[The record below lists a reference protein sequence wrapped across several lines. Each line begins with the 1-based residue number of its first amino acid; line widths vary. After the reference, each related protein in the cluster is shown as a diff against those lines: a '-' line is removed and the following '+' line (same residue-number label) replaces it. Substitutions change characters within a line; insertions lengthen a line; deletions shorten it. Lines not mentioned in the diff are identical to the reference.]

1 MIEMNVKQKMVG
13 INGDEAVAYAFK
25 QCNVDLLSAYPI
37 TPQTII
43 VEKFSEYVANGE
55 VETEFVTVE
64 SEHSAMSVCIGGA
77 AAGGRVCTATASA
90 GLALMHEMVFI
101 AASHRLP
108 IVMAVASR
116 ALSGPINIHPDHSD
130 SMAERDSSWIQLYA
144 ENPQE
149 VYDTVIQA
157 FKIAE
162 DPTVQLPC
170 MVMFDG
176 FIVSHTLQ
184 NVSVLPDNIV
194 AKFVGQRRIPKINV
208 MGRETE
214 YKLDVENP
222 ITMGPL
228 ALFDY
233 YFEHKRQQEEAIKN
247 AKQIICDVNDEFAQ
261 VSGRKYGNGLLQQY
275 GFEDAELCIICLGS
289 TAGTIRTVI
298 EEYRTKGIKVGVIR
312 LKTFRPFPEN
322 ELKTALRNMKAVAVL
337 DRSGG
342 YGAIGG
348 PVFNELR
355 SILYDCKERP
365 FIVNYIYGLGGR
377 DVTPKLIKKVYE
389 DLRNIVK
396 TGQVKENVK
405 FLGVR

>member
-1 MIEMNVKQKMVG
+1 
-13 INGDEAVAYAFK
+13 
-25 QCNVDLLSAYPI
+25 LLAAYPI

-184 NVSVLPDNIV
+184 NVSVLPDNVV
-194 AKFVGQRRIPKINV
+194 AKFVGRRRIPKINV

-275 GFEDAELCIICLGS
+275 GFEDAELSIICLGS

-298 EEYRTKGIKVGVIR
+298 EEYRTKGMKVGVIR

-322 ELKTALRNMKAVAVL
+322 ELKTALRNVKAVAVL

-389 DLRNIVK
+389 DLRDIIK

>member
-1 MIEMNVKQKMVG
+1 MSVKQKMIG
-13 INGDEAVAYAFK
+13 LNGDEAAAYALK

-90 GLALMHEMVFI
+90 GLALMHEMVFV

-108 IVMAVASR
+108 IVMTVASR

-194 AKFVGQRRIPKINV
+194 DKFVGRRRIPKINV
-208 MGRETE
+208 MGRETA

-247 AKQIICDVNDEFAQ
+247 AKQVIYEVNDEFAQ
-261 VSGRKYGNGLLQQY
+261 VSGRKYGDGLLQPY
-275 GFEDAELCIICLGS
+275 EHEDAELAIVCLGS
-289 TAGTIRTVI
+289 TAGTTRTVVD
-298 EEYRTKGIKVGVIR
+298 EYRTKGVKVGVIR
-312 LKTFRPFPEN
+312 LKAFRPFPAN
-322 ELKTALRNMKAVAVL
+322 ELKTALRNVKAVAVL

-355 SILYDCKERP
+355 SILYDCNERP

-389 DLRNIVK
+389 DLRNILK
-396 TGQVKENVK
+396 TGQVEENVK

>member
-1 MIEMNVKQKMVG
+1 
-13 INGDEAVAYAFK
+13 
-25 QCNVDLLSAYPI
+25 
-37 TPQTII
+37 
-43 VEKFSEYVANGE
+43 
-55 VETEFVTVE
+55 
-64 SEHSAMSVCIGGA
+64 
-77 AAGGRVCTATASA
+77 
-90 GLALMHEMVFI
+90 
-101 AASHRLP
+101 
-108 IVMAVASR
+108 
-116 ALSGPINIHPDHSD
+116 
-130 SMAERDSSWIQLYA
+130 
-144 ENPQE
+144 

-184 NVSVLPDNIV
+184 NVSVLPDNVV
-194 AKFVGQRRIPKINV
+194 AKFVGRRRIPKINV

-275 GFEDAELCIICLGS
+275 GFEDAELSIICLGS

-322 ELKTALRNMKAVAVL
+322 ELKTALRNVKAVAVL

-389 DLRNIVK
+389 DLRDIIK

>member
-13 INGDEAVAYAFK
+13 INGDEAAAYALK

-108 IVMAVASR
+108 IVMTVASR

-184 NVSVLPDNIV
+184 NVSVLPDNVV

-275 GFEDAELCIICLGS
+275 GFEDAELSIICLGS

-322 ELKTALRNMKAVAVL
+322 ELKTALRNVKAVAVL

>member
-1 MIEMNVKQKMVG
+1 MNVKQKMVG
-13 INGDEAVAYAFK
+13 INGDEAAAYALK

-108 IVMAVASR
+108 IVMTVASR

-184 NVSVLPDNIV
+184 NVSVLPDNVV

-208 MGRETE
+208 MGREIE

-275 GFEDAELCIICLGS
+275 GFEDAELSIICLGS

-298 EEYRTKGIKVGVIR
+298 EEYRTKGMKVGVIR

-322 ELKTALRNMKAVAVL
+322 ELKTALRNVKAVAVL

>member
-1 MIEMNVKQKMVG
+1 MSVKQKMIG
-13 INGDEAVAYAFK
+13 LNGDEAVAYALK

-64 SEHSAMSVCIGGA
+64 SEHSAMSTCIGGA
-77 AAGGRVCTATASA
+77 AAGGRVSTATASA
-90 GLALMHEMVFI
+90 GLALMHEVVYV

-108 IVMAVASR
+108 IVMIVASR
-116 ALSGPINIHPDHSD
+116 ALSGPINIHADHSD
-130 SMAERDSSWIQLYA
+130 SMAERDSSWIQLFA

-162 DPTVQLPC
+162 HPAVQLPC
-170 MVMFDG
+170 MVMLDG
-176 FIVSHTLQ
+176 FVVSHTLQ
-184 NVSVLPDNIV
+184 NVSVLPDKI
-194 AKFVGQRRIPKINV
+194 ADAFVGRRRIPKINA
-208 MGRETE
+208 MGRESP
-214 YKLDVENP
+214 YQLDVKNP
-222 ITMGPL
+222 LTMGPL

-247 AKQIICDVNDEFAQ
+247 AKRVICDVHDEFAQ
-261 VSGRKYGNGLLQQY
+261 LSGRKYGDGLVQSY
-275 GFEDAELCIICLGS
+275 GHEDAERAIVCLGS
-289 TAGTIRTVI
+289 TAGTTRTVVD
-298 EEYRTKGIKVGVIR
+298 EYRMQGVKVRVIR
-312 LKTFRPFPEN
+312 IKAFRPFPAD
-322 ELKTALRNMKAVAVL
+322 ELRTALSKVKAVAVL

-355 SILYDCKERP
+355 STFYDYSERP

-377 DVTPKLIKKVYE
+377 DVTPNLIKKVYR
-389 DLRNIVK
+389 DLEYVLK
-396 TGQVKENVK
+396 TEQVQENVK

>member
-13 INGDEAVAYAFK
+13 INGDEAAAYALK
-25 QCNVDLLSAYPI
+25 QCNVDLLAAYPI

-101 AASHRLP
+101 ASSHRLP
-108 IVMAVASR
+108 IVMTVASR

-162 DPTVQLPC
+162 DPKVQLPC

-194 AKFVGQRRIPKINV
+194 AKFVGQRKIPKIKV
-208 MGRETE
+208 MGREVE

-261 VSGRKYGNGLLQQY
+261 VSGRKYGDGLLQQY
-275 GFEDAELCIICLGS
+275 GCEDAELSIICLGS

-298 EEYRTKGIKVGVIR
+298 EEDRTKGIKVGVIR

-322 ELKTALRNMKAVAVL
+322 ELKTALRNVKAVAVL

-389 DLRNIVK
+389 DLRDIVK

>member
-1 MIEMNVKQKMVG
+1 MSIKQKMLG
-13 INGDEAVAYAFK
+13 LNGDEAVAYALK

-55 VETEFVTVE
+55 VDTEFVTVE
-64 SEHSAMSVCIGGA
+64 SEHSAMSTCIGGA
-77 AAGGRVCTATASA
+77 AAGGRVATATASA
-90 GLALMHEMVFI
+90 GLALMHEVVFV

-108 IVMAVASR
+108 IVMTVASR

-184 NVSVLPDNIV
+184 NVSVLPDSLV
-194 AKFVGQRRIPKINV
+194 DKFVGQRRIPKINV
-208 MGRETE
+208 MGKETS

-222 ITMGPL
+222 LTMGPL

-247 AKQIICDVNDEFAQ
+247 AKHIISKVNDDFAQ
-261 VSGRKYGNGLLQQY
+261 LSGRKYGDGLLQPYQC
-275 GFEDAELCIICLGS
+275 EDAEFVIVCLGS
-289 TAGTIRTVI
+289 TAGTTRMVVD
-298 EEYRTKGIKVGVIR
+298 EFRAKGVKVGVIR
-312 LKTFRPFPEN
+312 LKTFRPFPAN
-322 ELKTALRNMKAVAVL
+322 ELITALRKVKVVAVL

-355 SILYDCKERP
+355 SLLYDYNERP

-377 DVTPKLIKKVYE
+377 DVTPALITKVYRDLE
-389 DLRNIVK
+389 DILN
-396 TGQVKENVK
+396 TGKVEENVK

>member
-1 MIEMNVKQKMVG
+1 MSDNQKMIG
-13 INGDEAVAYAFK
+13 LNGDEAVAYALK

-64 SEHSAMSVCIGGA
+64 SEHSAMSACIGGA
-77 AAGGRVCTATASA
+77 AAGGRVTTATASA
-90 GLALMHEMVFI
+90 GLALMHEVVYV

-108 IVMAVASR
+108 IVMTVANR

-157 FKIAE
+157 FRIAE
-162 DPTVQLPC
+162 NPTVQLPC

-176 FIVSHTLQ
+176 FVVSHTLQ
-184 NVSVLPDNIV
+184 NVSVLPDHIV
-194 AKFVGQRRIPKINV
+194 DLFVGRRNIPTINV
-208 MGRETE
+208 MGRTSL

-222 ITMGPL
+222 LTMGPL
-228 ALFDY
+228 ALYDY

-247 AKQIICDVNDEFAQ
+247 AKNIIININEEFAKI
-261 VSGRKYGNGLLQQY
+261 SGRKYGDGLVQLY
-275 GFEDAELCIICLGS
+275 GSEDAEIAIVCLGS
-289 TAGTIRTVI
+289 TAGTARTVI
-298 EEYRTKGIKVGVIR
+298 DENKTLGDIGKVIR
-312 LKTFRPFPEN
+312 IKTFRPFPSN
-322 ELKTALRNMKAVAVL
+322 ELINALRNVKAVAVL

-342 YGAIGG
+342 YGALGG

-355 SILYDCKERP
+355 SAFYDCNERP
-365 FIVNYIYGLGGR
+365 FIVDYIYGLGGR
-377 DVTPKLIKKVYE
+377 DVTPTLLKKVYE
-389 DLRNIVK
+389 DLEEIVK
-396 TGQVKENVK
+396 TEQVQETVK

>member
-1 MIEMNVKQKMVG
+1 MNVKQKMVG
-13 INGDEAVAYAFK
+13 INGDEAAAYALK

-108 IVMAVASR
+108 IVMTVASR

-184 NVSVLPDNIV
+184 NVFVLPDNVV
-194 AKFVGQRRIPKINV
+194 AKFVGQRKIPKINV
-208 MGRETE
+208 MGREIE

-275 GFEDAELCIICLGS
+275 GFEDAELSIICLGS

-322 ELKTALRNMKAVAVL
+322 ELKTALRNVKAVAVL